1 MSVEKEMIINDEWGF
16 MSKYWGR
23 EKKLE
28 PVKKGRQVGF
38 QLSQGALTAKPNGLP
53 FASYSPPPFY
63 SF

>member
-1 MSVEKEMIINDEWGF
+1 MSVEKEMIINDEWGL

-38 QLSQGALTAKPNGLP
+38 QLS
-53 FASYSPPPFY
+53 
-63 SF
+63 